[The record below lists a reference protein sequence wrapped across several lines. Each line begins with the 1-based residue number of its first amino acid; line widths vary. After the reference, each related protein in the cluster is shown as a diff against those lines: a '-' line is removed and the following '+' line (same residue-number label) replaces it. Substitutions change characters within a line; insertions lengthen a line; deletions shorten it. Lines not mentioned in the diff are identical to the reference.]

1 LLERRDEGEEGNFSN
16 KFNKILFKKLVAKQF
31 KGKILELKCKT

>member
-1 LLERRDEGEEGNFSN
+1 LLERRVEGEEGNFSN
-16 KFNKILFKKLVAKQF
+16 KFNKILKKILVAKQF